1 MIVTLD
7 GGLKAALLFAA
18 MARSLTGTLVSV
30 ESGPPARLVVR
41 AEQQFQTFVLSPD
54 AEIER
59 DSTFE
64 AGNGKRVTRI
74 DAEDLT
80 PGEHV
85 DLSIDADGQVTHG
98 KAVAR
103 IERAKVASA
112 AGPEIVLEDGTK
124 LTIGSILR
132 FVDADGTPSPAA
144 NLKPGDGVLLFRH
157 PLTRNI
163 YRVDAETHRKT
174 PCSDRND

>member
-7 GGLKAALLFAA
+7 CGLKAALLFAT
-18 MARSLTGTLVSV
+18 MARSLTGTLVSF

-41 AEQQFQTFVLSPD
+41 AEQQFQTFDLSPD

-64 AGNGKRVTRI
+64 AGDGKKIARI
-74 DAEDLT
+74 DAADLT
-80 PGEHV
+80 PGEYV
-85 DLSIDADGQVTHG
+85 DLSIDADGHVAHV
-98 KAVAR
+98 KAAAR

-132 FVDADGTPSPAA
+132 FVDAEGKPSPTATVQS
-144 NLKPGDGVLLFRH
+144 GDSVLLFRH
-157 PLTRNI
+157 PVTRNI
-163 YRVDAETHRKT
+163 YRVDAGEPPKT
-174 PCSDRND
+174 PCSDRNY